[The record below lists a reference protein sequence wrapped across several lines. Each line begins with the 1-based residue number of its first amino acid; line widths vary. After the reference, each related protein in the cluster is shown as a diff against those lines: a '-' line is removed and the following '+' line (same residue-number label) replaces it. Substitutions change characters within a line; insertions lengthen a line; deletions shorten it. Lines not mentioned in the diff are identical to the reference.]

1 VYVVR
6 QVASKVGFRPRILVV
21 NSPQPFCSR
30 ARFFSRAE
38 VPCLT
43 RTVIRTHS
51 TLKGDADDGLALP
64 GEILDVKRGMVENI
78 DRVLDRGE
86 KIDLLVDK
94 AATLHSDAFRFKR
107 TTRQVRR
114 TFWWQHYGYLV
125 GGWATPPTGSRQC
138 ATE

>member
-1 VYVVR
+1 M
-6 QVASKVGFRPRILVV
+6 
-21 NSPQPFCSR
+21 
-30 ARFFSRAE
+30 
-38 VPCLT
+38 
-43 RTVIRTHS
+43 
-51 TLKGDADDGLALP
+51 P

-125 GGWATPPTGSRQC
+125 RNCGMRQPHPRQPALRRMHMTHKANRLISYHVRGLRGVGLC
-138 ATE
+138 RRRCRRLRVLLALPWVGCGCC

>member
-1 VYVVR
+1 LDVTTS
-6 QVASKVGFRPRILVV
+6 AH
-21 NSPQPFCSR
+21 R
-30 ARFFSRAE
+30 AFKLSNLGE
-38 VPCLT
+38 DGHMNPLT
-43 RTVIRTHS
+43 R
-51 TLKGDADDGLALP
+51 DDDDDDLP

-114 TFWWQHYGYLV
+114 TFWWQHCGYMVRKL
-125 GGWATPPTGSRQC
+125 WREAATLASAPAASHAHDAHGKTISSHPM
-138 ATE
+138 